1 MSKKFIITEEEKS
14 RILGMHIAASANQY
28 LMEQTNGFTPT
39 GSKYTFKDEA
49 SYNNYNNLTFT
60 KAQPNWVNLYG
71 NTISGY
77 RPDTKT
83 FDASPA
89 FIANI
94 ILTLAMVV
102 GNKKSINNYG
112 NWDFFKQTLTNGNY
126 INLVNQLSPT
136 KTSTKYSPSTIIKTI
151 EDSKAPFTMAKD
163 DTGKS
168 LGINMWQKFVT
179 DQVQPVWQSRYASTV
194 IPSVEPIK
202 KP

>member
-1 MSKKFIITEEEKS
+1 MNKKFIITEEEKS

-28 LMEQTNGFTPT
+28 LMEQNNGFTPT

-60 KAQPNWVNLYG
+60 KPQNNWVNLYG
-71 NTISGY
+71 STISGY
-77 RPDTKT
+77 NSGTKT
-83 FDASPA
+83 FDAAPA

-102 GNKKSINNYG
+102 GNKKSITNYG
-112 NWDFFKQTLTNGNY
+112 NWDYFKQTLTNGNY

-136 KTSTKYSPSTIIKTI
+136 KTSAKYSPSTIIKTI
-151 EDSKAPFTMAKD
+151 EDSKSPFTMAKD
-163 DTGKS
+163 ETGKS
-168 LGINMWQKFVT
+168 LGVSMWQKFVT
-179 DQVQPVWQSRYASTV
+179 DQVQPVWLSRYSSTV
-194 IPSVEPIK
+194 IPSTEPIK